1 MRRTNINAILKMT
14 RQYLDGEMS
23 RIDYELDLPY
33 EVEKRYQKMC
43 KEDADYADLLYD
55 YLIECGTDQAFG
67 LSDEAFY
74 ELIRRQYMEV
84 LDGVY

>member
-33 EVEKRYQKMC
+33 EVEKRYQKCAKRMRITRTC
-43 KEDADYADLLYD
+43 F
-55 YLIECGTDQAFG
+55 IIT
-67 LSDEAFY
+67 
-74 ELIRRQYMEV
+74 
-84 LDGVY
+84 